1 MSLGALILLASLVGQ
16 PVHDWP
22 AKGAERWVQ
31 GGPVTLSGLQGRVV
45 LVRFFTD
52 PSCPY
57 CKETAP
63 ALQELHREFGPAG
76 LVVIGVYTPKPDPR
90 PVDVEEVRE
99 VVRDY
104 GFEFPV
110 LVDEDWGALRTL
122 WLDRERTAGFTSA
135 SLLIDRRGI
144 VRHVHEGGAYAPGSK
159 DYRRMRDAIARL
171 VAEPISSRP

>member
-16 PVHDWP
+16 PVRDWP
-22 AKGAERWVQ
+22 AKPAERWVQ
-31 GGPVTLSGLQGRVV
+31 GGPLTLSGLRGKVV

-63 ALQELHREFGPAG
+63 ALQGLHHEFGPAG

-90 PVDVEEVRE
+90 PVDAEEVRGT
-99 VVRDY
+99 VRAY

-110 LVDEDWGALRTL
+110 VVDEDWGALRAL
-122 WLDRERTAGFTSA
+122 WLDREPSADFTSA

-144 VRHVHEGGAYAPGSK
+144 VRHVHEGGAYPPGSK
-159 DYRRMRDAIARL
+159 DYRRMHDAIVKL
-171 VAEPISSRP
+171 VNERR